1 MNLFKKTSLKIADL
15 KLSKKFIITFS
26 SILIINL
33 MAGYYFSDKIRSLKN
48 LVETVYDNPLMAST
62 YAMSAKYRFEKIDS
76 YVRTAIY
83 TTNADEMK
91 NLTKEIRSELE
102 QGREDLDVV
111 KERALAESSKNLAD
125 EVEEN
130 LSLYESEINSTLEK
144 SKATN
149 SKSIN
154 ISESLKNSE
163 NWLNLKART
172 VIQQKLTNLT
182 DDAAETGY
190 FFRLDSEAKNK
201 ETVIVFYVLSGTLLF
216 ITMLFALFLTRTIA
230 RPILKYADAC
240 KEISKNNYSKRLD
253 VFGEK
258 SEIAVLGTS
267 FNHMLNKIEQKD
279 HNMQSLLGGI
289 PNAVFFFDQQG
300 VISDEKSRATF
311 RIFPDINQHSDI
323 QSFFKKYSDFSE
335 DNIKNAVSFFWD
347 NSHEL
352 DFESIA
358 DLLPQKLEVANT
370 DGLQYLQMNYQ
381 SEKNQ
386 NGHLSRIIV
395 IGTDK
400 TTEVLTAL
408 DSKNKEERVQR
419 ISLVGQNISD
429 YLQVVDDL
437 DELWQDIFTELGS
450 AQALDLT
457 KLKRNLHTI
466 KGGLAGYEYTT
477 LAEKINDVETLL
489 NTNDVKNILEQLK
502 AQLNQIKNNFD
513 ELHNEVKS
521 IFGLTNDNRAI
532 SVNIEKFNSLKNQ
545 ILQSSKAELIE
556 SISQCEKMPLDILL
570 TKYKKYISRLVEN
583 SQSKLAEIKIDP
595 LSSEIR
601 PLHLSNLAGCL
612 GHLLRNCFDH
622 GIEDAETREALGKNI
637 EGTISI
643 FAVEQKSG
651 SLILKIK
658 DDGNGI
664 DFEKLADKAVKTG
677 LWTADKKISS
687 DVAEKINLIFESGLS
702 SAEVVSETSGRGVGM
717 DAVKSDITARGGR
730 IEVLTAKGLGTEFI
744 IHMPNF

>member
-1 MNLFKKTSLKIADL
+1 MNLFKKLSLKIVDL
-15 KLSKKFIITFS
+15 RLSKKFIITFS
-26 SILIINL
+26 SILIINIV
-33 MAGYYFSDKIRSLKN
+33 AGYYFSDKIRSLKN

-62 YAMSAKYRFEKIDS
+62 YAMSAKYRFEKVDS

-83 TTNADEMK
+83 TPNVDERK
-91 NLTKEIRSELE
+91 NLTKKIRSELE

-111 KERALAESSKNLAD
+111 KERALAESSKILVG
-125 EVEEN
+125 EVSDN
-130 LSLYESEINSTLEK
+130 LSLYEDEINNTLEK
-144 SKATN
+144 ANTFN
-149 SKSIN
+149 SNNIEETRKS
-154 ISESLKNSE
+154 LE
-163 NWLNLKART
+163 NWINLGART
-172 VIQQKLTNLT
+172 IIQEKLTNLT

-201 ETVIVFYVLSGTLLF
+201 ETVIVFYVLSAALLL

-230 RPILKYADAC
+230 WPILRYADAC

-258 SEIAVLGTS
+258 SEVAILGTS

-279 HNMQSLLGGI
+279 FDMQSLLGGI
-289 PNAVFFFDQQG
+289 PNAVFFFDQHG
-300 VISDEKSRATF
+300 VISDEKSKATF
-311 RIFPDINQHSDI
+311 RIFPDINQYSDI
-323 QSFFKKYSDFSE
+323 QSFFKKYSDFPE
-335 DNIKNAVSFFWD
+335 DNIKNTVGFFWD

-358 DLLPQKLEVANT
+358 ELLPQKLEVTNA
-370 DGLQYLQMNYQ
+370 DGVQYLQMNYQ

-386 NGHLSRIIV
+386 NGQLLRIIV

-400 TTEVLTAL
+400 TTEVLTAM

-437 DELWQDIFTELGS
+437 NELWQDIFTELNS
-450 AQALDLT
+450 AMTIDMV

-466 KGGLAGYEYTT
+466 KGGLAGYEYKT
-477 LAEKINDVETLL
+477 LADQINDVETSLHDNEVRNILDPLKFRL
-489 NTNDVKNILEQLK
+489 NTAKNI
-502 AQLNQIKNNFD
+502 FD
-513 ELHNEVKS
+513 ELHIEVKN

-532 SVNIEKFNSLKNQ
+532 SINIEKFNSLKNQ
-545 ILQSSKAELIE
+545 IMQSSNPELIA
-556 SISQCEKMPLDILL
+556 SIGQCEKMPLDTLFA
-570 TKYKKYISRLVEN
+570 KYKKYISRLVEN
-583 SQSKLAEIKIDP
+583 SQIKLATVKIDP

-601 PLHLSNLAGCL
+601 SLHLSNLAGSL

-622 GIEDAETREALGKNI
+622 GIEDAETREALGKDI
-637 EGTISI
+637 EGAISV
-643 FAVEQKSG
+643 FATEEKNG
-651 SLILKIK
+651 NLTLKIK

-664 DFEKLADKAVKTG
+664 DFEKLADKAVKSG
-677 LWTADKKISS
+677 LWTVEKRNSS
-687 DVAEKINLIFESGLS
+687 NLTEKINLIFQSGLS
-702 SAEVVSETSGRGVGM
+702 SAEIVSDTSGRGVGM
-717 DAVKSDITARGGR
+717 DAVKSDIEAKGGR
-730 IEVLTAKGLGTEFI
+730 IEVITAKGLGTEFI